1 MLEYGI
7 LLPFAMQLKKLYGK
21 ACRDVCVK
29 YELTQTEFDI
39 LDFLGERSGLD
50 TAGEI
55 ARRRLIKK
63 ANVSTSVE
71 RLIRKGL
78 LLRRADKR
86 DRRIIHLELTPAA
99 DRPVKE
105 IRAVQKTFFAT
116 VFSPLTREEQV
127 TLKKLLDKLMNTA
140 VFYGES
146 LKGAL

>member
-55 ARRRLIKK
+55 ADGGSSRRP
-63 ANVSTSVE
+63 TSPP
-71 RLIRKGL
+71 RWNG
-78 LLRRADKR
+78 
-86 DRRIIHLELTPAA
+86 
-99 DRPVKE
+99 
-105 IRAVQKTFFAT
+105 
-116 VFSPLTREEQV
+116 
-127 TLKKLLDKLMNTA
+127 
-140 VFYGES
+140 
-146 LKGAL
+146 

>member
-55 ARRRLIKK
+55 ARRRLDFLSGVAYANEGKIKK
-63 ANVSTSVE
+63 VAASTYLITPINVEIVGDLVE
-71 RLIRKGL
+71 E
-78 LLRRADKR
+78 
-86 DRRIIHLELTPAA
+86 LENSGMYL
-99 DRPVKE
+99 
-105 IRAVQKTFFAT
+105 
-116 VFSPLTREEQV
+116 
-127 TLKKLLDKLMNTA
+127 
-140 VFYGES
+140 
-146 LKGAL
+146 